1 MFTVYV
7 LYSAT
12 VKKKYTGFTHNL
24 DKRIIQHNEGMLGVY
39 TKGKG
44 PWVLIY
50 SETFQSKKEA
60 ILREKELKTGK
71 GRDFIKAMTGY

>member
-1 MFTVYV
+1 
-7 LYSAT
+7 L
-12 VKKKYTGFTHNL
+12 
-24 DKRIIQHNEGMLGVY
+24 LGVY

-71 GRDFIKAMTGY
+71 GRDFIKFKIICSFDLF